1 MYETS
6 PSDVEFIFRVYIRP
20 RPLTRRGHAV
30 EDVSSVW
37 KLDDRPVTFSS
48 PAVLLGVLEVK
59 HEWKGE
65 SWPSLAVEPCT
76 GSGRSLN
83 THGSFLKKKRLV
95 NAVKV
100 LWSCGVHSSLAQ
112 ANPQREKRTCLIAF
126 LGLFGFINNK
136 SLQYH
141 VNARLYFKLGPWSI
155 RYSNMKGN

>member
-1 MYETS
+1 MLFIILFKSLHPPPRASVYETS

-83 THGSFLKKKRLV
+83 SHGSFLKKKRCE
-95 NAVKV
+95 
-100 LWSCGVHSSLAQ
+100 CGEGFVVVWRSLFSRSSESAT
-112 ANPQREKRTCLIAF
+112 REAYVSIRIPR
-126 LGLFGFINNK
+126 FI
-136 SLQYH
+136 
-141 VNARLYFKLGPWSI
+141 RLYK
-155 RYSNMKGN
+155 